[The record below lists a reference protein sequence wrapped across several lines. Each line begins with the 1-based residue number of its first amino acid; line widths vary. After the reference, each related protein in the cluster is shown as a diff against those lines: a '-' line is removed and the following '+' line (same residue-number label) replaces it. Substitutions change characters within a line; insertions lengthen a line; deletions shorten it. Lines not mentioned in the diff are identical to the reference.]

1 MARVTSKLE
10 RHRFLCRILP
20 GIKKC
25 IHIFHRNLLVQLG
38 LPLAVEVFQCSPAY
52 KTHFIKY
59 QTRAAVRFHLYAKHG
74 FHCKRKIRNFPT
86 VQKLHFFY
94 LQNSKLAFQTKKR
107 WGSWTRRALWG
118 SKRNPCA
125 SQRNNSGENCPA
137 MNTNIP
143 WEQRGAPSKALV
155 LQPRP
160 HCGPGLAALLG
171 SSCSSK
177 ASSSSVRSSR
187 DSPLLA
193 VARSSRE

>member
-86 VQKLHFFY
+86 VQKLHFFLSPE
-94 LQNSKLAFQTKKR
+94 LQAGISNKETLGELNKESFVGIKKESLCFSTER
-107 WGSWTRRALWG
+107 QW
-118 SKRNPCA
+118 
-125 SQRNNSGENCPA
+125 
-137 MNTNIP
+137 
-143 WEQRGAPSKALV
+143 
-155 LQPRP
+155 
-160 HCGPGLAALLG
+160 
-171 SSCSSK
+171 
-177 ASSSSVRSSR
+177 
-187 DSPLLA
+187 
-193 VARSSRE
+193 